1 MKSQFLD
8 DVLTKSNVDET
19 PIWTTTS
26 SRITNRIMEQTALNS
41 VILKLREG
49 GGVTPEFNIAVAGKL
64 LI

>member
-8 DVLTKSNVDET
+8 DFLTKSNVDET

-26 SRITNRIMEQTALNS
+26 GRITNRIMEQTALNS